1 MRNSRKRRT
10 LPRAEP
16 QKRLNRDG
24 PSLSRFDACG
34 ALASPAFRLFDS
46 LPRESRSAACSD
58 RRVRCVGHNAL
69 VTDQCCHVE
78 RRLGPAVTMDARS
91 VNVAMDCRRQPTIK
105 APRSTI
111 KFAQVR
117 AYL

>member
-1 MRNSRKRRT
+1 MRNSRKRGT

-24 PSLSRFDACG
+24 PNLSRFDACG
-34 ALASPAFRLFDS
+34 ALARPACACLTRCLGKAEVQLAAIAGCASWATTHWSPTS
-46 LPRESRSAACSD
+46 
-58 RRVRCVGHNAL
+58 V
-69 VTDQCCHVE
+69 CHVE
-78 RRLGPAVTMDARS
+78 RGLGPAVPTDARS
-91 VNVAMDCRRQPTIK
+91 VNIAMDCPRQPTIK